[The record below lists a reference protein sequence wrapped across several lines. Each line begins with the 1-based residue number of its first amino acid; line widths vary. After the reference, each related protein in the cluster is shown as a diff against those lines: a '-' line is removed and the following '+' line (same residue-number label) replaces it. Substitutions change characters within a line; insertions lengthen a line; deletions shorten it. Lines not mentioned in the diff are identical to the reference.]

1 MLEEVGEEAAR
12 EGFKMSEETFKLKY
26 PNEEERKKLQVKKV
40 QRKNVATGQMETVV
54 LIFDHQEGIER
65 FKIFQRRFASKRT
78 RLGDA
83 DTSIHEDID
92 HFVLAVS
99 GELGPQNTKG
109 FLTHADV
116 KHMEQEALS
125 KKEIKM
131 KQEEK
136 KRKLKKNDSEDSSS
150 SVAPLD
156 AAGGAVKEKTKKAK
170 AKAKSAGKM
179 KPAPALPSGSPDVAT
194 STSTLS
200 GCDVVTYLLAYL
212 LT

>member
-1 MLEEVGEEAAR
+1 
-12 EGFKMSEETFKLKY
+12 MSEETFKLKY
-26 PNEEERKKLQVKKV
+26 PNGEERKKLKVKKV

-78 RLGDA
+78 RLGDK
-83 DTSIHEDID
+83 DTSVHEDID
-92 HFVLAVS
+92 HFFLAVA
-99 GELGPQNTKG
+99 GELGSQNTKG

-125 KKEIKM
+125 KVELKK

-136 KRKLKKNDSEDSSS
+136 KRKLNKNDSEDSSS

-156 AAGGAVKEKTKKAK
+156 AAGGAVKEESKKTSKKTR
-170 AKAKSAGKM
+170 AKSLAKM
-179 KPAPALPSGSPDVAT
+179 KPAPALPSGSAATPDVAT
-194 STSTLS
+194 STSTLP